1 MYKNLRTA
9 LYAKGISLKQYA
21 EFLGISEKT
30 VQNKLKGITDFSYT
44 EFKLTC
50 TGLLPEY
57 NADYL
62 FMESMQENLP
72 A

>member
-9 LYAKGISLKQYA
+9 LYVKGISLKQYA

-50 TGLLPEY
+50 TRLLPEY
-57 NADYL
+57 K
-62 FMESMQENLP
+62 
-72 A
+72 